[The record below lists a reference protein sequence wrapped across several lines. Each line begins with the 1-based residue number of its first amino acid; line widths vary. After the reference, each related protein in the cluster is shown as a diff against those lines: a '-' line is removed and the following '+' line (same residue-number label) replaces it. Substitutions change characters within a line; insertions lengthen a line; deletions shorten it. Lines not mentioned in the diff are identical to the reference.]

1 MLYNS
6 SLEVIFLFNVI
17 VLKGNIIEK
26 ALIEINKKEKE
37 KNWKIFIFSI
47 IYKLIVF
54 LIFFI
59 YL

>member
-6 SLEVIFLFNVI
+6 SLEVVFLFNVI

-37 KNWKIFIFSI
+37 KYWKIFIFSI

>member
-6 SLEVIFLFNVI
+6 SFEVIFLFNAI

>member
-6 SLEVIFLFNVI
+6 SFEVIFLFNVI

-37 KNWKIFIFSI
+37 K
-47 IYKLIVF
+47 
-54 LIFFI
+54 
-59 YL
+59 